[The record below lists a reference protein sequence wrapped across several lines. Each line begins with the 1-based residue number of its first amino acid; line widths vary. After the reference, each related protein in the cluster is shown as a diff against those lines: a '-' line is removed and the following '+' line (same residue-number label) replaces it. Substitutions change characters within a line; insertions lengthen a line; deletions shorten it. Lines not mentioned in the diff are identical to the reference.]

1 MSDEG
6 RTARSGGHQI
16 VEHYCEFDGCKEWGC
31 YGFEESRTVTRWFCS
46 EHQPRRYRGLP
57 RHGEAR
63 LAAAEI
69 ADMLK

>member
-6 RTARSGGHQI
+6 RNIRTDSVI
-16 VEHYCEFDGCKEWGC
+16 VEHYCEHDGCKAWGC
-31 YGFEESRTVTRWFCS
+31 YGFEESRAVTHWFCS
-46 EHQPRRYRGLP
+46 KHQPRTYRGLP

-69 ADMLK
+69 ADMLR